1 MSTGKTALSAV
12 QAAVME
18 LLATDMTLMAL
29 VPGGV
34 WDYVPADPAFP
45 YVCLEE
51 AEEVPDDS
59 YGAQGRKVRLTFLIL
74 STYQGR
80 SEQFAILEE
89 LVRILRQTTLSMA
102 GSPPILAGW
111 EQVGSALWYD
121 GGRAISPFDLG
132 NTRAGGTQARFE
144 VQVVESAP

>member
-12 QAAVME
+12 QAAVMG
-18 LLATDMTLMAL
+18 LLAADSGLMAL
-29 VPGGV
+29 APGGV
-34 WDYVPADPAFP
+34 WDYVPADPTFP

-80 SEQFAILEE
+80 AEQFAILDD
-89 LVRILRQTTLSMA
+89 LVRILRQTQLTVP
-102 GSPPILAGW
+102 GSPPLLAGW

-121 GGRAISPFDLG
+121 GGRAISPFDVG

-144 VQVVESAP
+144 VLVVESAP

>member
-12 QAAVME
+12 QAAAMD
-18 LLATDMTLMAL
+18 LLATDATLMAL

-51 AEEVPDDS
+51 VEEVPDDT

-80 SEQFAILEE
+80 SEQFAILDE
-89 LVRILRQTTLSMA
+89 LVRLLRHSTLTMA
-102 GSPPILAGW
+102 GSPPLLTGW

-121 GGRAISPFDLG
+121 GGRAISPFDVG

>member
-12 QAAVME
+12 QAAVMDV
-18 LLATDMTLMAL
+18 LAADATLMAL
-29 VPGGV
+29 ATGGV
-34 WDYVPADPAFP
+34 WDYVPADPTFP

-51 AEEVPDDS
+51 AEELPDDS
-59 YGAQGRKVRLTFLIL
+59 FGAQGRKVRLTFLIL

-80 SEQFAILEE
+80 SEQFAILDE
-89 LVRILRQTTLSMA
+89 LVRILRQTMLTVP
-102 GSPPILAGW
+102 GSPPLLSGW